1 MHEISVLQKAVDLAE
16 QTAIDNNISRISY
29 LTLEVGELSG
39 YVPVFFYKYFPIAT
53 ENKPVFEGSELNI
66 ISVPGEA
73 LCKECSAMYNV
84 MRSEGKCPKCGSRNK
99 KILGGQQFRVLEI
112 GVAEPAGSGEEYE
125 QK

>member
-16 QTAIDNNISRISY
+16 QTAKDNSISRISY

-39 YVPVFFYKYFPIAT
+39 YVPVFFHKYFPVAT
-53 ENKPVFEGSELNI
+53 ENKPVFEGAELNI
-66 ISVPGEA
+66 ISIPGEA

-84 MRSEGKCPKCGSRNK
+84 MRNEGKCPKCGSRSK

-112 GVAEPAGSGEEYE
+112 GVAEPAEVE
-125 QK
+125 

>member
-39 YVPVFFYKYFPIAT
+39 YVPVFFHKYYPIVT
-53 ENKPVFEGSELNI
+53 ETKPVFDGSELKI

-73 LCKECSAMYNV
+73 LCKDCSAMYNV
-84 MRSEGKCPKCGSRNK
+84 MRNEGKCPECGSRSK

-112 GVAEPAGSGEEYE
+112 GIAEPAATGGTDE

>member
-16 QTAIDNNISRISY
+16 QTALDNNISHITY

-39 YVPVFFYKYFPIAT
+39 YVPVFFHKYYPIAT
-53 ENKPVFEGSELNI
+53 ENKPIFDGSELKI

-73 LCKECSAMYNV
+73 LCRVCSAMYNV
-84 MRSEGKCPKCGSRNK
+84 MRNEGKCPKCGSRSK

-112 GVAEPAGSGEEYE
+112 GVAESAESGEEDA
-125 QK
+125 